1 MSDRVILV
9 TAPDDIGYDGVRI
22 LLVDLTPDQTQVV
35 SEVLTRLNTIP
46 TTILYVTNTV
56 IDSADWIFDKK
67 HKSDLII
74 FNADSENDLYVGYF
88 AAQPNSHYFGTL
100 KVLSVIN
107 NQAIYD
113 TEECVN
119 LLENLINK
127 HEQTK

>member
-1 MSDRVILV
+1 MSDKVILV
-9 TAPDDIGYDGVRI
+9 TAPDDVSYDGVRI

-35 SEVLTRLNTIP
+35 SEVLTRLSTIP
-46 TTILYVTNTV
+46 TTILYVTNTT

-74 FNADSENDLYVGYF
+74 FNADTENDLYVGYF
-88 AAQPNSHYFGTL
+88 AAQHNSHYFGPL
-100 KVLSVIN
+100 KILSVIN

-113 TEECVN
+113 TEECFI
-119 LLENLINK
+119 LLENLMNK